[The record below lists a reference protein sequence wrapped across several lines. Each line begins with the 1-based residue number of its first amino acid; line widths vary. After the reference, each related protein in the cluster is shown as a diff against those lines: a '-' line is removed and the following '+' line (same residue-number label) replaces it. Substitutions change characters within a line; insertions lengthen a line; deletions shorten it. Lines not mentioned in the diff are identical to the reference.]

1 LFACDSIEK
10 DKLHLVSRYFL
21 VLNGRV
27 CVVMLFI
34 RFLWF
39 VYIYLPFFR
48 YSHRKYGR
56 EKHKI

>member
-1 LFACDSIEK
+1 MFRNLLTLKKMACCLFAYDSIEK

-34 RFLWF
+34 RFL
-39 VYIYLPFFR
+39 
-48 YSHRKYGR
+48 
-56 EKHKI
+56 